1 VSARAPRCP
10 RCRLLAARCLCAEIT
25 PVETRAPFLIVRHWR
40 ERTKV
45 GNTGRLA
52 ALALARC
59 TLIDHGAESSTP
71 LDPEPLRAPGTVLLF
86 PGPVPVAPG
95 APPPWA
101 PLAAPALIVVVD
113 GTWPQARRMV
123 QRIAALRGL
132 PRLALPPPPPMPRR
146 LRRAAGGRPEAMAT
160 IEAIARAVALV
171 DGEERAAPLDRLY
184 RMMIE
189 RCLAGHD
196 GVVGPLFA

>member
-1 VSARAPRCP
+1 MS
-10 RCRLLAARCLCAEIT
+10 
-25 PVETRAPFLIVRHWR
+25 TRAPFLIVRHWR

-59 TLIDHGAESSTP
+59 TLVDHGAEGSAAIDASR
-71 LDPEPLRAPGTVLLF
+71 LRVPGTVLLF
-86 PGPVPVAPG
+86 PGPAPLELD
-95 APPPWA
+95 APRPWA
-101 PLAAPALIVVVD
+101 PLDAPALIVVVD

-132 PRLALPPPPPMPRR
+132 PRLALPPPPPLARR
-146 LRRAAGGRPEAMAT
+146 LRRAAAGHPEAMAT
-160 IEAIARAVALV
+160 IEAIARVVALL

-196 GVVGPLFA
+196 GVLGPLFA